1 MAMGSKKPRS
11 AIDEYS
17 QIKKWP
23 GSVLNALFFSATL
36 FLSGTKLFVD
46 PPAIPELQG
55 VSRSVVNRVFIAER
69 LLGALFS
76 ILFFLAIT
84 GMIMKS
90 T

>member
-1 MAMGSKKPRS
+1 MENQG
-11 AIDEYS
+11 
-17 QIKKWP
+17 
-23 GSVLNALFFSATL
+23 VLDALIFSSTL

-55 VSRSVVNRVFIAER
+55 VSWTTLKIVFIAER

-76 ILFFLAIT
+76 ILFFLAVT